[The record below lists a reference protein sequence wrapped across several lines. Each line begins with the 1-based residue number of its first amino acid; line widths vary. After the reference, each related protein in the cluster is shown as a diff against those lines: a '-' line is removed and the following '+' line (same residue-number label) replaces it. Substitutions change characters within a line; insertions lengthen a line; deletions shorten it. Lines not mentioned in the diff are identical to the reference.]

1 MDMNLSIRP
10 HAIALMVKD
19 NSHIYQLL
27 RVVPSLLEQV
37 GPKKICTSWLN
48 IVYDSN
54 QGWELV
60 VVVVNSANDYIRWHI
75 NE

>member
-1 MDMNLSIRP
+1 
-10 HAIALMVKD
+10 
-19 NSHIYQLL
+19 L

>member
-1 MDMNLSIRP
+1 MPQDHQDTFECGCEINMQHFMDMNLSIRP
-10 HAIALMVKD
+10 HAIAWMVKD

-54 QGWELV
+54 QG
-60 VVVVNSANDYIRWHI
+60 
-75 NE
+75 

>member
-1 MDMNLSIRP
+1 MPQDHQDTFECGCKINMQRFMDMNLSIRP
-10 HAIALMVKD
+10 HAIAWMDKD

-37 GPKKICTSWLN
+37 GSKKICTSWLN

-54 QGWELV
+54 QG
-60 VVVVNSANDYIRWHI
+60 
-75 NE
+75 

>member
-10 HAIALMVKD
+10 HAIAWMVKD

-54 QGWELV
+54 QG
-60 VVVVNSANDYIRWHI
+60 
-75 NE
+75 